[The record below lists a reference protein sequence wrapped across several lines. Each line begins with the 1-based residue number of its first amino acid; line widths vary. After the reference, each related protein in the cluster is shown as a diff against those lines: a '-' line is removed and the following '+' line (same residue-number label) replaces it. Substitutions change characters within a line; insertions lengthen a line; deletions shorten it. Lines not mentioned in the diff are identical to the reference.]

1 MLAIRSFGAPARRQC
16 VQVSS
21 RAWKPAAVQAR
32 RQYATEKG
40 KIAQFHG
47 QKGSD
52 GLYTVSLIEG
62 DGIGPEISQS
72 VKDIF
77 EAAKAPIKW
86 EPVDVTPQLRD
97 GKTTI
102 AQETIESINRNKVAL
117 KGPLATPI
125 GKGHVSLNLTLRRTF
140 NLFANVRPC
149 RSIAGYKTPYDNV
162 DTVLI
167 RENTEGEYSGIE
179 HVVVDGVVQSIKLIT
194 REASERVLRFAFQ
207 YAQDINKLKVRAV
220 HKATIMKMSD
230 GLFLSTAKRVSKD
243 FPAVEFDS
251 ELLDN
256 TCLKI
261 VTDPTPYNDKVLV
274 MPNLYGDILSD
285 MCAGLIGGL
294 GLTPSGNIGDEC
306 SIFEAVHGSAPDI
319 AGKAL
324 ANPTALLL
332 SSIMMLRHM
341 GLNDHAKR
349 IETAIFDVLA
359 EGKTLT
365 GDLGGKAK
373 THEYAGAIISHFL
386 SRPSGIKIVARMK
399 RSLKRTAVRQ
409 AMTGRESY
417 KYEPLPSS
425 GEESD
430 PVTST
435 DLDDILRSLEQHLR
449 NFKKRSRRKVI
460 NMGVATVVIL
470 GLVYWAAV
478 GFGLPINSSCDTI
491 NAGYYCQPEIS
502 HFWGQYSPYF
512 AVPSEIS
519 ASVPD
524 QCEISFAQ
532 ILSRH
537 GARDPTSGKTAAYK
551 ALIDKIHNTASSYG
565 ADYTFIKNYEY
576 SLGADQLSRF
586 GQQELINS
594 GIKFY
599 NRYKPLA
606 SNITPFIRASGQARV
621 VESAQNWTQGFH
633 SARLADS
640 SLEANSSYPYNI
652 VIINEGTGSN
662 NTLDHELCTN
672 FEDGPESTI
681 GHSAQAIWAAIFTP
695 NITSRLN
702 SNLPGVNLTMDDTI
716 NFMDLCPFNTVASP
730 TGAISPFCKIFTAA
744 DWKAYDYYQT
754 LGKYYGY
761 SWGNPLGA
769 TQGVGFT
776 NELIARLINT
786 PVQDHTSTN
795 HTLDDN
801 ATTFPIDKS
810 VKLYADFSHD
820 NDMTGIFSALG
831 LYNSTN
837 ALSNITREDTSQT
850 NGYSASWS
858 VPFAARMYVEKMN
871 CAGESEELVRV
882 IVNDRVLP
890 LKTCD
895 GDELGR
901 CGLSKFVE
909 SLSFASA
916 GGDWGSC
923 FAF

>member
-77 EAAKAPIKW
+77 EAAKAPIK
-86 EPVDVTPQLRD
+86 
-97 GKTTI
+97 
-102 AQETIESINRNKVAL
+102 NKVAL

-341 GLNDHAKR
+341 GLNDHAKK

-373 THEYAGAIISHFL
+373 THEYAGAIISLNVTFQFEVIDFL
-386 SRPSGIKIVARMK
+386 SRSKIAARMK

-435 DLDDILRSLEQHLR
+435 DSDHILQSLEQHLR
-449 NFKKRSRRKVI
+449 DFKKRSRRKVI
-460 NMGVATVVIL
+460 NMGIAAVVIL

-519 ASVPD
+519 PSIPD

-551 ALIDKIHNTASSYG
+551 ALIDKIHNTTSSYG
-565 ADYTFIKNYEY
+565 AEYTFIKSYEY

-606 SNITPFIRASGQARV
+606 SNITPFIRASGQTRV

-640 SLEANSSYPYNI
+640 SLEENSSYPYNI

-662 NTLDHELCTN
+662 NTLDHKLCTK

-702 SNLPGVNLTMDDTI
+702 SNLPGANLTMDDTI

-730 TGAISPFCKIFTAA
+730 TGAISPFCKIFTTA

-754 LGKYYGY
+754 LG
-761 SWGNPLGA
+761 
-769 TQGVGFT
+769 FT
-776 NELIARLINT
+776 NELIARLTNT

-801 ATTFPIDKS
+801 YTTFPIDKS

-820 NDMTGIFSALG
+820 NDMTGIYSALG

-837 ALSNITREDTSQT
+837 ALSNHTRRYVANKWLFGELVGAVCSEDVCRED
-850 NGYSASWS
+850 
-858 VPFAARMYVEKMN
+858 
-871 CAGESEELVRV
+871 ELCR
-882 IVNDRVLP
+882 R
-890 LKTCD
+890 
-895 GDELGR
+895 E
-901 CGLSKFVE
+901 
-909 SLSFASA
+909 
-916 GGDWGSC
+916 
-923 FAF
+923 